1 MRLSTHRFFVR
12 TNMSSNIITNNE
24 KSRGTNITVYK
35 QTQKQLLLKIYGK
48 FCLLHDFPDENKIL

>member
-1 MRLSTHRFFVR
+1 
-12 TNMSSNIITNNE
+12 MSSNIITNNE